1 MLRLAGT
8 RARQFSP
15 HAYYL
20 LSDCAFVGRVL
31 DIAGLEPGY
40 HLANELGLRRRY
52 AVLMNASRK
61 RRIERVPIVPRR
73 NARAA
78 VAALLSG
85 TCKPLKN
92 PYCRSKRSTSARR
105 TSTSAAVTA
114 TPSAGSTIHRKSSP
128 AFTQRIANVG
138 LGAPFLLNSGSRFAA
153 STSARLDSVSDGPV
167 FTGGKAIESASN
179 PSVDQPITSNGMT
192 DQRIAISVRE

>member
-61 RRIERVPIVPRR
+61 RRIERIPIVPRR

-78 VAALLSG
+78 AAARCRGAVAFGHMQAVEEPVL
-85 TCKPLKN
+85 PLE
-92 PYCRSKRSTSARR
+92 TLDL
-105 TSTSAAVTA
+105 AA
-114 TPSAGSTIHRKSSP
+114 PDQHIRGGDRD
-128 AFTQRIANVG
+128 AFRRIATVG
-138 LGAPFLLNSGSRFAA
+138 FGAPS
-153 STSARLDSVSDGPV
+153 
-167 FTGGKAIESASN
+167 
-179 PSVDQPITSNGMT
+179 
-192 DQRIAISVRE
+192 